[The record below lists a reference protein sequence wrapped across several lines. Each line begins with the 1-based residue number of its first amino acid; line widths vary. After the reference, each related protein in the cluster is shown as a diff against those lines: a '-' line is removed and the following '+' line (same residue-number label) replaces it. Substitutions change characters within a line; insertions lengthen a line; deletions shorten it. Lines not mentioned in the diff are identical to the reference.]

1 MSNKQALRHMDSK
14 RQRRYTIA
22 RPESA
27 LKLLTE
33 NDDALQEEDQQFDRI
48 SDILSNLIQEANQAV
63 SIPLTPPPRPSN
75 TLSYTSSKKKSP
87 KRPVSYPSKRSLTP
101 MPSTTMTTRKHHVA
115 QISNTTPVLLES
127 FKRLDS
133 SMAILD
139 SLSKD
144 LVPAASSVK
153 KQKKKHAHLTFD
165 TRLSA
170 LILLPLFHV
179 PHVLISMA
187 FDSIS
192 GYDNLMPAASS
203 SASSQSNS
211 FSGMLIW
218 AFIFAVTNVIMVENT
233 LPSAPTHHII
243 PGAYNVKR
251 RRQNSSKRSDDPSR
265 QFYLQRHDRAMRA
278 LHTPLP
284 TQSTA
289 LTSNGFRLASAVRAR
304 RNSF

>member
-1 MSNKQALRHMDSK
+1 MDSK

-27 LKLLTE
+27 LKMLTE
-33 NDDALQEEDQQFDRI
+33 NNDALQEEDQQFDRI

-63 SIPLTPPPRPSN
+63 SIPLTPPRLAN
-75 TLSYTSSKKKSP
+75 TLFISSKKKSS
-87 KRPVSYPSKRSLTP
+87 KRPISYPSKRSLTP
-101 MPSTTMTTRKHHVA
+101 VPSLPSTVMTTKRHHVT
-115 QISNTTPVLLES
+115 QRNNTTPVLLES

-144 LVPAASSVK
+144 LIVPAANSVK
-153 KQKKKHAHLTFD
+153 KQRKKHHHLTFD
-165 TRLSA
+165 TRLST

-179 PHVLISMA
+179 PHVLISMV
-187 FDSIS
+187 FDTIS
-192 GYDNLMPAASS
+192 SYDTLMPAASS
-203 SASSQSNS
+203 ATSSQSNS

-218 AFIFAVTNVIMVENT
+218 AFIFAVTNVIMAENA
-233 LPSAPTHHII
+233 LPSAPMPTSAHQVI

-251 RRQNSSKRSDDPSR
+251 RRRSSSKRSDSPST
-265 QFYLQRHDRAMRA
+265 QFYLQRHDRSMCT
-278 LHTPLP
+278 LHGSSP
-284 TQSTA
+284 TNSA
-289 LTSNGFRLASAVRAR
+289 ILTGNKFRLSSTVHAR